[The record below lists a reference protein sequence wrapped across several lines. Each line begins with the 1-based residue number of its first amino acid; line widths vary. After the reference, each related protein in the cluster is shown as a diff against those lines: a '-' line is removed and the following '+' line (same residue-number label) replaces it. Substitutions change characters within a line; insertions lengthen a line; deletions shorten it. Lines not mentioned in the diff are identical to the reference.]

1 MGIIGSERFIAVLFL
16 AHVDAISGETIH
28 LARNRLSEESPMVTY
43 ELVQRDDDTLR
54 YEYWPEGDRASEPGV
69 FVVDLKS
76 ETAHLERPAGKDF
89 LCRTTGSEMNA
100 LRDSINR
107 MREESGKPPLKIKRL
122 QREKKSRKMRNRI
135 MSGRHANECMPYFYA
150 SN

>member
-1 MGIIGSERFIAVLFL
+1 
-16 AHVDAISGETIH
+16 
-28 LARNRLSEESPMVTY
+28 MVTY

-54 YEYWPEGDRASEPGV
+54 YEYWPEGDQASEPGV

-107 MREESGKPPLKIKRL
+107 MREESGKPPLT
-122 QREKKSRKMRNRI
+122 EA
-135 MSGRHANECMPYFYA
+135 MSA
-150 SN
+150 S